1 MRVSLPAVFQGV
13 ESTKKFYAKGDS
25 VSESHDLSLSVV
37 APDLE
42 SLKTDVLVLGVH
54 SSAEGPIL
62 ASHPL
67 TNRTAESLEAIFETL
82 GISGGVDELV
92 RLPGFDEVGAG
103 VIALIGLGS
112 QKTDQDEQLAA
123 LRYAAGSAIR
133 QLAGVQSVALAL
145 GAENAEQVAALAEGA
160 AFGAFSDTQLR
171 AKTADSVKAPVA
183 EIAIVTDLA
192 AADSED
198 ALTRAL
204 ILGEAVDHT
213 RRLVNTPPS
222 HLYPEVFAER
232 ALERI
237 ESLNDVV
244 AKVWDYDQLVTE
256 GFGGIAGVGQGSA
269 RKPRLVEVKYTP
281 ADAAKTVA
289 IVGKGIT
296 FDTGG
301 ISLKPATSM
310 TTMKSDMAGAATVLN
325 VVAAAAELR
334 LPVAVSGYL
343 CLAENMPG
351 GNSIRPEDVLTM
363 RSGHTVEVM
372 NTDAEGRLVMA
383 DGLALASEAEPDVL
397 LDIATL
403 TGAQLLAL
411 GVRTAAVMGT
421 EDVREQILAASK
433 SAGEDYWPMPLPE
446 HLRKSLKSPVA
457 DLQNIGSRYG
467 GMLVAGLF
475 LEEFVGNRD
484 GAKIPWAHLDFAG
497 PSFNEEGPYGY
508 TPKEGTGHSVTTLIK
523 FIEAYA

>member
-1 MRVSLPAVFQGV
+1 MSQ
-13 ESTKKFYAKGDS
+13 
-25 VSESHDLSLSVV
+25 SHDLSFSVSST
-37 APDLE
+37 DLDGLE
-42 SLKTDVLVLGVH
+42 ANVLVLGVY
-54 SSAEGPIL
+54 SSEEGPVLASNPLGEETAEG
-62 ASHPL
+62 
-67 TNRTAESLEAIFETL
+67 LEAILEDL
-82 GISGGVDELV
+82 GVTGGQDELV
-92 RLPGFDEVGAG
+92 RLPGFDEAGADL
-103 VIALIGLGS
+103 VALIGLGVEN
-112 QKTDQDEQLAA
+112 DQLAQKLNS
-123 LRYAAGSAIR
+123 LRYAAGSAVR
-133 QLAGVQSVALAL
+133 QLAGNENVALAL
-145 GAENAEQVAALAEGA
+145 GVTTPDEVAAVAEGA
-160 AFGAFSDTQLR
+160 AYGAFSDAQLK
-171 AKTADSVKAPVA
+171 AKTAELVKAPV
-183 EIAIVTDLA
+183 EDITIVTDLDPA
-192 AADSED
+192 EAEP

-222 HLYPEVFAER
+222 HLYPATFVER

-237 ESLNDVV
+237 EGLENVT
-244 AKVWDYDQLVTE
+244 AKVWDYDQLVAA
-256 GFGGIAGVGQGSA
+256 GFGGIAGVGQGSE
-269 RKPRLVEVKYTP
+269 RKPRLVEVKYVPQGATQ
-281 ADAAKTVA
+281 TVA

-301 ISLKPATSM
+301 ISLKPPTSM

-325 VVAAAAELR
+325 VVAAASELNI
-334 LPVAVSGYL
+334 PVAVSGYL

-383 DGLALASEAEPDVL
+383 DGLALASESEPDVI

-403 TGAQLLAL
+403 TGAQLIAL
-411 GVRTAAVMGT
+411 GVRTAAVMGHDNIRAKVV
-421 EDVREQILAASK
+421 EAASA
-433 SAGEDYWPMPLPE
+433 AGEDYWPMPMPE

-467 GMLVAGLF
+467 GMLVAGQF
-475 LEEFVGNRD
+475 LEEFVGEKD

-497 PSFNEEGPYGY
+497 PSFNEETPYGY
-508 TPKEGTGHSVTTLIK
+508 TPKEGTGHSVATLIK

>member
-1 MRVSLPAVFQGV
+1 M
-13 ESTKKFYAKGDS
+13 
-25 VSESHDLSLSVV
+25 SESHDLSFSIS

-42 SLKTDVLVLGVH
+42 GLEADVLLLGVH

-62 ASHPL
+62 IPGPL
-67 TNRTAESLEAIFETL
+67 DQETADGLEAILDDL
-82 GISGGVDELV
+82 GVTGNQDELV
-92 RLPGFDEVGAG
+92 RLPGFDQAGADI
-103 VIALIGLGS
+103 VALIGLGAQADQPA
-112 QKTDQDEQLAA
+112 QKLTG

-133 QLAGVQSVALAL
+133 QLAGYKSVALAL
-145 GAENAEQVAALAEGA
+145 GANSVDEVAALAEGA
-160 AFGAFSDTQLR
+160 AYGAFADSQLK
-171 AKTADSVKAPVA
+171 AKTVETVKAPV
-183 EIAIVTDLA
+183 EDITVVTDL
-192 AADSED
+192 DPEKVEP

-222 HLYPEVFAER
+222 HLYPESFVER

-237 ESLNDVV
+237 EGLEDVT
-244 AKVWDYDQLVTE
+244 AKVWDYDQLVAE
-256 GFGGIAGVGQGSA
+256 GFGGIAGVGQGSE
-269 RKPRLVEVKYTP
+269 RKPRLVEVKYVPQSATQ
-281 ADAAKTVA
+281 TVA

-325 VVAAAAELR
+325 VVAAAAELKI
-334 LPVAVSGYL
+334 PVAVSGYL

-403 TGAQLLAL
+403 TGAQLVAL
-411 GVRTAAVMGT
+411 GVRTAAVMGHDDIRT
-421 EDVREQILAASK
+421 KVVEAATA
-433 SAGEDYWPMPLPE
+433 AGEDYWPMPMPE
-446 HLRKSLKSPVA
+446 HLRKTLKSPVA

-467 GMLVAGLF
+467 GMLVAGQF
-475 LEEFVGNRD
+475 LEEFVGEKN

-497 PSFNEEGPYGY
+497 PSFNEDAPYGY
-508 TPKEGTGHSVTTLIK
+508 TPKEGTGHSVATLIK

>member
-1 MRVSLPAVFQGV
+1 MSDP
-13 ESTKKFYAKGDS
+13 
-25 VSESHDLSLSVV
+25 HDLSFSVT

-42 SLKTDVLVLGVH
+42 ALEADVLVLGVY
-54 SSAEGPIL
+54 SGKEGPSLAANPLDAETAEG
-62 ASHPL
+62 
-67 TNRTAESLEAIFETL
+67 LEAILEDL
-82 GISGGVDELV
+82 GVSGGQDELV
-92 RLPGFDEVGAG
+92 RLPGFDEAGAD
-103 VIALIGLGS
+103 VVALIGLGS
-112 QKTDQDEQLAA
+112 QKEDAAAHRVA
-123 LRYAAGSAIR
+123 LRYAAGSAVR
-133 QLAGVQSVALAL
+133 QLAGVETVALAL
-145 GAENAEQVAALAEGA
+145 GAESVEEVAAIAEGA
-160 AFGAFSDTQLR
+160 AYGAFADTQLR

-183 EIAIVTDLA
+183 EVLIVTDVA
-192 AADSED
+192 PAEAEG

-204 ILGEAVDHT
+204 ILGEAVDNT

-222 HLYPEVFAER
+222 HLYPETFAER
-232 ALERI
+232 ALARVEGLENVETR
-237 ESLNDVV
+237 
-244 AKVWDYDQLVTE
+244 VWDYEELVAE
-256 GFGGIAGVGQGSA
+256 GFGGIAGVGQGSE

-281 ADAAKTVA
+281 QKAEKTVA

-301 ISLKPATSM
+301 ISLKPAGSM

-325 VVAAAAELR
+325 VVAAASELN
-334 LPVAVSGYL
+334 LPVAVHGYL

-383 DGLALASEAEPDVL
+383 DGLALASEGEPDVL

-403 TGAQLLAL
+403 TGAQLVAL
-411 GVRTAAVMGT
+411 GVRTAAVMGNDTVRQQVVEAAT
-421 EDVREQILAASK
+421 E
-433 SAGEDYWPMPLPE
+433 AGEDYWPMPMPE

-467 GMLVAGLF
+467 GMLVAGQF
-475 LEEFVGNRD
+475 LEEFVGEKD
-484 GAKIPWAHLDFAG
+484 GSKIPWAHLDFAG
-497 PSFNEEGPYGY
+497 PSFNEEGPYGF
-508 TPKEGTGHSVTTLIK
+508 TPKEGTGHSIATLIK